1 MLLYKVVFEDII
13 RTKYKPGTG
22 IMAAIKILRIEGN
35 WGRSSCL
42 RFTPAGWCA
51 GKACLPQMAQPG
63 NSWPPVGIRLLSSY
77 QIKLLCRHA
86 LMYKKVCA
94 CVYGY
99 ICKCI
104 YVIFFFA

>member
-51 GKACLPQMAQPG
+51 GKACLPQMAQ
-63 NSWPPVGIRLLSSY
+63 
-77 QIKLLCRHA
+77 KLLATCGYQA
-86 LMYKKVCA
+86 TVLISDKSSLQA
-94 CVYGY
+94 CLNV
-99 ICKCI
+99 
-104 YVIFFFA
+104 